1 MQPYEFG
8 YCVGAATEKRALG
21 PSLGGFNPLNQ
32 DNQLARTVGYFV
44 PGLSS
49 VQAGQDL
56 MHNVSQGN
64 VLGSLGSAG
73 MMALGLIPGAGLLGG
88 AAKGLMRGGK
98 ALMGGG
104 RVAQAVGK
112 GLQATGAAGT
122 QAARGMLAANRGA
135 TQLNTAMSQGIQ
147 KHIPLMQTSWKQV
160 PIPGLRAGLG
170 EGGLSI
176 PMTPLKSLGNAMIRN
191 PINTVAMT
199 TSSAPP
205 QNTAAQI
212 ASQQFTP

>member
-8 YCVGAATEKRALG
+8 YCVGMQLEKQALG

-32 DNQLARTVGYFV
+32 DNTLARTVGYFV

-56 MHNVSQGN
+56 YNNISQGN

-88 AAKGLMRGGK
+88 AARGIAQGGK
-98 ALMGGG
+98 ALMNGG
-104 RVAQAVGK
+104 RVAQAVGR
-112 GLQATGAAGT
+112 GMQTVGAAGT
-122 QAARGMLAANRGA
+122 QAARGMLSANRGA
-135 TQLNTAMSQGIQ
+135 TSLNTAMSQGIQ
-147 KHIPLMQTSWKQV
+147 KHIPIAQTSWKSV
-160 PIPGLRAGLG
+160 GPM
-170 EGGLSI
+170 SI
-176 PMTPLKSLGNAMIRN
+176 PMNPVKSTMNAMIRN

-212 ASQQFTP
+212 AAQQMAP

>member
-147 KHIPLMQTSWKQV
+147 KHIPLAQTSWKGIV
-160 PIPGLRAGLG
+160 PMNPV
-170 EGGLSI
+170 
-176 PMTPLKSLGNAMIRN
+176 KSTMNAMIRN
-191 PINTVAMT
+191 PINTVGMT
-199 TSSAPP
+199 MSSAPP
-205 QNTAAQI
+205 QNSAAQI

>member
-8 YCVGAATEKRALG
+8 YAVGATLEKQALG
-21 PSLGGFNPLNQ
+21 GSWGGFNPLHQENT
-32 DNQLARTVGYFV
+32 LARTVGYFT

-49 VQAGQDL
+49 IQAGQDL
-56 MHNVSQGN
+56 ARNISQGN

-73 MMALGLIPGAGLLGG
+73 MMALGLVPGAGLIGG

-104 RVAQAVGK
+104 RAAQAVGK
-112 GLQATGAAGT
+112 GLQATGAVGT

-135 TQLNTAMSQGIQ
+135 TSLNTAMSQGIQ
-147 KHIPLMQTSWKQV
+147 KHIPLMQTSWKQMGPMSV
-160 PIPGLRAGLG
+160 PMNPV
-170 EGGLSI
+170 
-176 PMTPLKSLGNAMIRN
+176 KSLSNAMIRN

-212 ASQQFTP
+212 GAQQLQR